1 MKTGGE
7 SERWEMSRG
16 KRTKREQTQNWG
28 QIEQYSLWPEQ
39 IQYEFIRPCVLFHES
54 AATRAQET
62 GLPARTI
69 SRQVKH
75 FDEQGMVSLFA
86 TPPQIAPPETTPS
99 LSGEIRQLIV
109 DLHRELPTMSL
120 REIAEI
126 CAVRFDRKPSHHTV
140 KFVLASGHPPSLTAR
155 RYQPWSMIAD
165 PVERRL
171 AVIRLHSE
179 GWSVTSIA
187 AYLVTSR
194 QTIYATLQR
203 WIAVRLGAAQKRRQ
217 A

>member
-39 IQYEFIRPCVLFHES
+39 IQYELIRPCVLFHES
-54 AATRAQET
+54 VATRAQET

-86 TPPQIAPPETTPS
+86 TPPQIAPPDLRHAST
-99 LSGEIRQLIV
+99 LDRGRRQGP
-109 DLHRELPTMSL
+109 R
-120 REIAEI
+120 REIP
-126 CAVRFDRKPSHHTV
+126 CA
-140 KFVLASGHPPSLTAR
+140 
-155 RYQPWSMIAD
+155 
-165 PVERRL
+165 
-171 AVIRLHSE
+171 
-179 GWSVTSIA
+179 
-187 AYLVTSR
+187 
-194 QTIYATLQR
+194 
-203 WIAVRLGAAQKRRQ
+203 
-217 A
+217 